1 MYNYV
6 MLMGTVVKVKPE
18 FVVNEK
24 YTSLTL
30 SCTRPFRNSEGEY
43 ESDEFVIKCYDFLG
57 EIVQEHLKE
66 GTKVTVKGRL
76 HPSNRDGLCVIIAD
90 RVIFMREGE
99 MHAID
104 AEGKED
110 R

>member
-6 MLMGTVVKVKPE
+6 MLIGTIVKIQPE
-18 FVVNEK
+18 FVVNQK
-24 YTSLTL
+24 YVNLTL

-43 ESDEFVIKCYDFLG
+43 ESDELVIRCYDYLG
-57 EIVQEHLKE
+57 DVVQERLKE

-76 HPSNRDGLCVIIAD
+76 RQSNHQGLCWILAD
-90 RVIFMREGE
+90 QVLFMGGGE

-110 R
+110 C

>member
-6 MLMGTVVKVKPE
+6 MLIGTVVKIKPE
-18 FVVNEK
+18 FVVNQK
-24 YTSLTL
+24 YVNLTL
-30 SCTRPFRNSEGEY
+30 SCTRPFRNSKGEF
-43 ESDEFVIKCYDFLG
+43 ESDELVVRCYNFLADA
-57 EIVQEHLKE
+57 VQEHLKE

-76 HPSNRDGLCVIIAD
+76 HQSNYDGLCMIIGEH
-90 RVIFMREGE
+90 IMSMGEGE

-110 R
+110 C

>member
-24 YTSLTL
+24 YVSLTL

-43 ESDEFVIKCYDFLG
+43 ESDELVIRCYDLLG
-57 EIVQEHLKE
+57 EVVQEHLKE

-76 HPSNRDGLCVIIAD
+76 RPSNHDGLCLIIGE
-90 RVIFMREGE
+90 RVMFMGEGE

-110 R
+110 C